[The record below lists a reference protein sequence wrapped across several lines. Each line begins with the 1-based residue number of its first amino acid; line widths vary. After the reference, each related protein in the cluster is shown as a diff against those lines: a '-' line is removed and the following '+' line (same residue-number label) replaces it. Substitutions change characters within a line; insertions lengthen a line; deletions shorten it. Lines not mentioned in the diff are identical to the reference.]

1 MKLRSLLVVGS
12 LFLVVLPADARLT
25 SVAKDFV
32 NRTKTFSATRV
43 MVPPTANGSYLM
55 SMFLNQPAASEGTVV
70 ATLRWTDEQGP
81 QSRSLA
87 LSGNSLPQG
96 TAFPIRVVA
105 HTPVTLETS
114 GTVGTSYD
122 CFVRGVGFWV
132 PGTGKTSLSDFEKNL
147 LLWSNATYPNQQT
160 VLTAPAIDKSY
171 LFRVNIN
178 EPANTSSDLMCV
190 DILSVDEYSRNQTQ
204 TGCASPNGSPTM
216 MLFPLRV
223 KAGTSVQLV
232 SYHLVPPK
240 WGGSP
245 TYNVTVDAIGF

>member
-1 MKLRSLLVVGS
+1 VKFQSLLVVAS
-12 LFLVVLPADARLT
+12 LLVTLPANARLT

-32 NRTKTFSATRV
+32 DRTKIFSATRV
-43 MVPPTANGSYLM
+43 MAPPTANGSYLM
-55 SMFLNQPAASEGTVV
+55 SMFLNQPATSEGTVV

-87 LSGNSLPQG
+87 LSGNHLPQG

-105 HTPVTLETS
+105 HTSVTLETT

-122 CFVRGVGFWV
+122 VFIRGVGFWV
-132 PGTGKTSLSDFEKNL
+132 PGTGTTSLSDYEKNL
-147 LLWSNATYPNQQT
+147 LLWSNATYPNQQS
-160 VLTAPAIDKSY
+160 VLTAPATDKSY

-178 EPANTSSDLMCV
+178 EPANTSNDLMCV
-190 DILSVDEYSRNQTQ
+190 DVLSVDEYSRNQTQ
-204 TGCASPNGSPTM
+204 TGCASPNGIPTM

-223 KAGTSVQLV
+223 KGGTSVQLV
-232 SYHLVPPK
+232 TYHLAPPK